1 MCMMKKNK
9 KNKINSFQTNL
20 LTTVECNNCNK
31 DYCES
36 QTLII
41 IVIYMGDII
50 IIIINIQSTPVV
62 LLTLISDRLEEKLI
76 KFSSRTHLNSGKQS
90 ELELTRGFW
99 SLNKIIFFTK
109 DQYRNAELL
118 SLFHSLG
125 RICTYMDIHLYMYVH
140 SETDSF

>member
-1 MCMMKKNK
+1 MKKNK

-90 ELELTRGFW
+90 ELELTRGF
-99 SLNKIIFFTK
+99 
-109 DQYRNAELL
+109 
-118 SLFHSLG
+118 
-125 RICTYMDIHLYMYVH
+125 
-140 SETDSF
+140 